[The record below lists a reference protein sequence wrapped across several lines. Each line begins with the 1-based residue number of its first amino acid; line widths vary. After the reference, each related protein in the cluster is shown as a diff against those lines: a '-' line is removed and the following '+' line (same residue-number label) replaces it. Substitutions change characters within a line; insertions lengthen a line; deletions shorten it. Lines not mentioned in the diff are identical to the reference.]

1 MAGIPQRTPDV
12 THNSGPN
19 LTPARLRGFTL
30 VELLVVIVIILIL
43 TSIVTPFIGIAM
55 ERANQSKCRTGLKK
69 LHTDAGSYASQN
81 RNRLPILHEAMQ
93 RGAIGK
99 ILLSGGQFAEEYMGQ
114 SWKAAAAPYYVDM
127 LKDDN
132 VFQFPSALGNS
143 DHFAKRFSTNYRLTG
158 FGLDTGGGEGLHPL
172 TTVIGGTVQSKSG
185 VHPAGE
191 VAMALDW
198 IWSRSST
205 DLGSEFKSGKSS
217 ANHADGA
224 NVLYGSGAARW
235 VGLGSMISVPEASGV
250 PSVDGLIVPPGTYG
264 FIDGG
269 TTGTYIS
276 APDGQIV
283 APSAGKGN
291 RKPGAGVMW

>member
-1 MAGIPQRTPDV
+1 MTD
-12 THNSGPN
+12 NSRPN

-30 VELLVVIVIILIL
+30 VELLIVIVIILIL
-43 TSIVTPFIGIAM
+43 TSIITPFIGIAI
-55 ERANQSKCRTGLKK
+55 ERANQNKCRSALKK

-81 RNRLPILHEAMQ
+81 RNRIPIIHEAMEY
-93 RGAIGK
+93 GAIGK
-99 ILLSGGQFAEEYMGQ
+99 ILPSGGQFAEDYMGQ
-114 SWKAAAAPYYVDM
+114 SWKTAGAPYYVDM

-132 VFQFPSALGNS
+132 VFQCPSALGNA
-143 DHFAKRFSTNYRLTG
+143 DHFIKRFSTNYRLTG

-172 TTVIGGTVQSKSG
+172 TTVIGGTVQSESE

-191 VAMALDW
+191 VAMAMDW

-205 DLGSEFKSGKSS
+205 DLESAFKSGTSS

-224 NVLYGSGAARW
+224 NVLYGSGAVQW
-235 VGLGSMISVPEASGV
+235 VGLGSMISVPKANGV
-250 PSVDGLIVPPGTYG
+250 PSIDGLIVPPGTYG
-264 FIDGG
+264 FVDGG
-269 TTGTYIS
+269 TDGTYIS

-283 APSAGKGN
+283 APSAGNKN